1 MINVACAVIKVDNK
15 ILIARKAKG
24 PEKGLWEFPGGK
36 CQPNESIND
45 CVIRETQEEL
55 GLIVEPIEV
64 LFYNSI
70 TSENNGAFLLNF
82 ILCFCREFNPI
93 LNEHLEIK
101 LIKIVDLHSHTFVVG
116 DKPFINWLTNNHNI

>member
-45 CVIRETQEEL
+45 CAIREIQEEL
-55 GLIVEPIEV
+55 GLIVEPNEV
-64 LFYNSI
+64 LLKNKI
-70 TSENNGAFLLNF
+70 TRENNEELLLHF
-82 ILCFCREFNPI
+82 VLCSCRYFNPF
-93 LNEHLEIK
+93 LFEHMDVR
-101 LIKIVDLHSHTFVVG
+101 LIDRFELQSYTFVSG
-116 DKPFINWLTNNHNI
+116 DEPFVLWLQMNLI